1 MKQLLLFFV
10 LVFYSFSEA
19 HSRPP
24 YDGTIF
30 YFKDVINSKDP
41 SSFQEIVYVGQDNR
55 TMFDRRKNDWISNNA
70 YLFNASYDDGLTIEI
85 QVNSEFTDNKASE
98 YASQYAK
105 VIGQLPTV
113 LRKDVQ
119 TVWIH
124 KGDKPFGGG
133 NQNLLIH
140 INQGKKYI
148 ADGIL
153 EETLVHEASHTS
165 LNWPGSSLDHGKTK
179 GWLAAQKA
187 DDEFISTYAKDN
199 PIREDIAESFL
210 TWIVVR
216 HRSDRVSESH
226 VKKILKAIPNRIK
239 YFDEQE
245 FDMYPL
251 VPLE

>member
-1 MKQLLLFFV
+1 
-10 LVFYSFSEA
+10 
-19 HSRPP
+19 
-24 YDGTIF
+24 
-30 YFKDVINSKDP
+30 
-41 SSFQEIVYVGQDNR
+41 
-55 TMFDRRKNDWISNNA
+55 MFDRRKNDWIKNNA

-85 QVNSEFTDNKASE
+85 QVNSEFKDNKASE

-140 INQGKKYI
+140 IIQGEKYI
-148 ADGIL
+148 SEGIL
-153 EETLVHEASHTS
+153 EETLVHEACHTS
-165 LNWPGSSLDHGKTK
+165 LDLDHGNAK

-199 PIREDIAESFL
+199 PKREDIAESFL

-216 HRSDRVSESH
+216 HLSDRVSESH
-226 VKKILKAIPNRIK
+226 IKKILKAIPNRIK

-245 FDMYPL
+245 FDMYPI
-251 VPLE
+251 VPRE